1 MVDETN
7 DDEIFSMDDL
17 EKDLKKTR
25 GARRLPWFGAGLV
38 LGIAGTIFV
47 PVLLAQ
53 YLPSVFQSD
62 REILTGPVMA
72 EELDGD
78 RLLLTVHA
86 EPGAFIASFT
96 ERVSEISMLVE
107 VGDTVSLAVSDYEPF
122 IENPDF
128 EGVRKGTPGAATGDP
143 RETARP
149 DTGSAAE
156 TDPASGFEEGAP
168 DEASGEA
175 TPPDSTASEGLPP
188 DAASGSGSGG

>member
-1 MVDETN
+1 
-7 DDEIFSMDDL
+7 MDDL

-78 RLLLTVHA
+78 RLLLTIHA

-128 EGVRKGTPGAATGDP
+128 EGVRKGTPGAAAGDAP
-143 RETARP
+143 RETAP
-149 DTGSAAE
+149 PATGSDTE
-156 TDPASGFEEGAP
+156 TDSVSGFEEGAP
-168 DEASGEA
+168 DEVSGEA
-175 TPPDSTASEGLPP
+175 TPPDSTGSEGLSP
-188 DAASGSGSGG
+188 DPASEAVR